1 MASQLHEM
9 MRPANPDLSDP
20 AMPSNASASP
30 IRSPGVCRS
39 APERHAEP
47 NCTNLRDSWDQFY
60 LRSGRSWG
68 GITRDIP
75 ELPCGSR
82 VLELGCG
89 SGKTL
94 RGMVGRGWR
103 IVAIDVSPG
112 ALRLSRSIKENL
124 FFTFDKRG
132 DIGNPS
138 SKELH
143 GDLEFIAADGRH
155 LPFRDEAFDAVFA
168 FHVVGHLVRP
178 QRSVMA
184 GEIIRVTRKGGMV
197 FFRGFSFDDLRAG
210 GEEIE
215 EGTFIRG
222 DGTVTHYFT
231 EDEVLDLFKPLL
243 NISVDIVRWSMRVGG
258 LDLIRSEMRAAF
270 RKE

>member
-1 MASQLHEM
+1 M
-9 MRPANPDLSDP
+9 MQPVYSYLSDP

-30 IRSPGVCRS
+30 VRSPGVCKS
-39 APERHAEP
+39 APERPAEP
-47 NCTNLRDSWDQFY
+47 HCMNLRDSWDLFY

-94 RGMVGRGWR
+94 RGMIGRGWR
-103 IVAIDVSPG
+103 IVAIDISPG
-112 ALRLSRSIKENL
+112 ALRLSRSIKEKV
-124 FFTFDKRG
+124 FVTFDKGG
-132 DIGNPS
+132 DAGTTS
-138 SKELH
+138 SKEIH
-143 GDLEFIAADGRH
+143 GDLELVAADGRL

-184 GEIIRVTRKGGMV
+184 GEIIRVTRRGGLV

-222 DGTVTHYFT
+222 DGTITHYFT

-243 NISVDIVRWSMRVGG
+243 NFSIDTVKWRMRIEGV
-258 LDLIRSEMRAAF
+258 DLIRSEMRASF